1 MNGYQIERDE
11 FIRIFEEIDK
21 ILIDIYE
28 FENEKIKI
36 WKWEDEYFILE
47 KDKGIIVNWYKHLGR
62 CNTCNTKLTIGNY
75 ETFAERI
82 LEELKGN
89 ECE

>member
-11 FIRIFEEIDK
+11 FVRIFSEIDE

-36 WKWEDEYFILE
+36 WCWEDEYFILE
-47 KDKGIIVNWYKHLGR
+47 KDSGIIVSWYKHLGR
-62 CNTCNTKLTIGNY
+62 CNTCNKKLTIENY
-75 ETFAERI
+75 EEYSKRI
-82 LEELKGN
+82 LEELLEG
-89 ECE
+89 E